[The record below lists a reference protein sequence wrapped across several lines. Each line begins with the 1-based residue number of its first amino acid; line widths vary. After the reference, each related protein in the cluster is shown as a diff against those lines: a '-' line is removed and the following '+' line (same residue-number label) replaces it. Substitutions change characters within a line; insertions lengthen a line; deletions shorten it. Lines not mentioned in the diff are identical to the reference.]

1 MAQIPSEQPPATVY
15 AAGPAFD
22 PPAPERETTRSAPT
36 MSEPSV
42 QSRPA
47 PPTDS
52 PNPDANADA
61 NANHRDEHA
70 GHDMR
75 SMSDHNMDH
84 M

>member
-15 AAGPAFD
+15 AAG

-52 PNPDANADA
+52 SNPDADA
-61 NANHRDEHA
+61 NHLDEHA